1 MKKFKTALL
10 TLYAL
15 FSISVLL
22 VGATAGY
29 YSDNIADTYKITKGT
44 NFDIDSLVPVTT
56 EYNGVVFSKCDEINV
71 VGGTFKVDVKLFGVI
86 PVKSTT
92 VEIVEE
98 TFVAVLGSPF
108 GIKIYTD
115 GVLVVDIQE
124 INTEGKT
131 KNPGREAGIL
141 KGDYILSVNGKKVT
155 TNEGLAEIF
164 SNSNGQEQTLEIRR
178 DGKDMTLYLTPVLSD
193 EDGEYKAGLWVKDS
207 TAGIGTLTF
216 YSPYN
221 NMICGLGH
229 GIYDSETKEMISFS
243 RGDLV
248 GAQIV
253 SIVKGTK
260 GVPGELKGKL
270 TYTSVG
276 RLYENCQMGVY
287 GQATCKVSTEN
298 LTQIAHK
305 QDVKDGVATI
315 MTTVDDGGVKAY
327 SCEIKVINAKVNNTV
342 QDMTVVI
349 TDKELI
355 EKTGGI
361 VQGMSG
367 SPLIQNG
374 KLIGAVTHVL
384 VDDPT
389 KGYAIF
395 AENMLETAQSVSE
408 SNKLKDAS

>member
-1 MKKFKTALL
+1 MKKFKAALII
-10 TLYAL
+10 LYAL

-29 YSDNIADTYKITKGT
+29 YSDSIADTYKITKGT
-44 NFDIDSLVPVTT
+44 SFSFDLRVPVTA
-56 EYNGVVFSKCDEINV
+56 EYNGVEFSKCSEINE
-71 VGGTFKVDVKLFGVI
+71 VGGSYKVDVKLFGVI

-98 TFVAVLGSPF
+98 TYVAVLGSPF
-108 GIKIYTD
+108 GIKLYTD
-115 GVLVVDIQE
+115 GVLVVDVQE
-124 INTEGKT
+124 IKTTDSTE
-131 KNPGREAGIL
+131 NPGKKAGIY
-141 KGDYILSVNGKKVT
+141 KGDYILSVNGKKVS
-155 TNEGLAEIF
+155 TNEELAEIF
-164 SNSNGQEQTLEIRR
+164 SNSDGEEQELVIRR
-178 DGKDMTLYLTPVLSD
+178 SGNEKKLYLTPVQSA

-207 TAGIGTLTF
+207 SAGIGTLTF

-221 NMICGLGH
+221 NIICGLGH
-229 GIYDSETKEMISFS
+229 GIYDSETKEMLSFS

-260 GVPGELKGKL
+260 GVPGELKGRL
-270 TYTSVG
+270 NYTSVG
-276 RLYENCQMGVY
+276 RLYSNCEMGVY
-287 GQATCKVSTEN
+287 GQATCKINTEN

-305 QDVKDGVATI
+305 QDIKDGTATI
-315 MTTVDDGGVKAY
+315 MTTIDGEGVKAY
-327 SCEIKVINAKVNNTV
+327 SCEIEVITSRVNNTV

-355 EKTGGI
+355 DKTGGI

-367 SPLIQNG
+367 SPIIQNG
-374 KLIGAVTHVL
+374 KLVGAVTHVL
-384 VDDPT
+384 LDDPT

-395 AENMLETAQSVSE
+395 AENMLETATGVAEEQ
-408 SNKLKDAS
+408 KLKEAS